1 MTITRPIA
9 DDYDPYRIDNRSIGR
24 DESQDGIGNPRIHID
39 LGKSVSA
46 ISLCAAI
53 CGICAAVTVL
63 TVWHSKDFEVQT
75 IQKIEDQS
83 KDIDKKNKEREVET
97 QAQIRILK
105 NHIDDAYNRL
115 AIIEGKRHD

>member
-9 DDYDPYRIDNRSIGR
+9 DDYDPYQPIDNRSIGE
-24 DESQDGIGNPRIHID
+24 DSHQEGYGNPRIHID

-53 CGICAAVTVL
+53 CGICVAVTVL
-63 TVWHSKDFEVQT
+63 TVWHSKEFEVQT

-83 KDIDKKNKEREVET
+83 KNIDDKNKAREVET
-97 QAQIRILK
+97 QAQIRVLK
-105 NHIDDAYNRL
+105 NHIDEAYIKLSTMEN
-115 AIIEGKRHD
+115 KR